1 MRPEHQRLEHP
12 GADDAIVAG
21 DPAQRLHVHAVGEER
36 LDRRHVDVLA
46 PASRAAVEAPVA
58 PLRMAVADAGHEE
71 VEDRFETGDD
81 RLAGRSVGRRPPV
94 ERDCEPGRVPR
105 ARPPGDLVVDARCL
119 LDRTRLDRAV
129 ADRSDDPTGMPAA
142 AVGVLVHVEPDAQVG
157 EVHRRPQPVE
167 AGAQRRG
174 RAGRPFADGPHAP
187 RSVAGAEHL
196 VAADRPHDAV
206 DLDPSLPRAPL
217 GHAGVVEHG
226 LRPEHEGEARLLRRC
241 GAHAEHEIGGD
252 TVLGCA
258 HGDPDHLERFD
269 DLYRDRADLVGVSP
283 LGRGQRGGE
292 HAHLTFG
299 RADPD
304 DAERRV
310 VDLAVRVQPHRHAEE
325 HRACGVVAVE
335 EVPVVVV
342 EVSRRGMG
350 DRLARLVDRVVVEGR
365 EHGVDRSGDGP
376 PCRSAHPGRRSPPAR
391 STELDGLSS
400 RRLEPMPRRQ
410 LSLAAYRRM
419 TGTALVMV
427 SAIIVTGAAVRLT
440 DSGLGCPDWPNC
452 ARGRLVQVTNAHQ
465 AVEQINRLFTGAMT
479 VALIVTVLGAFRLA
493 ERRQDLRRLSLALVV
508 GVVAQAVLGGV
519 VVLTHLHPLA
529 VQQHYNLSIVIVTAA
544 VVLHR
549 RAREASG
556 ERAATVPTA
565 IVRHTRVLV
574 AFTALA
580 LLAGTIVT
588 GAGPHSGHAPN
599 DPTKVRRFDIAITT
613 AARVHSS
620 VVWLAMLTALGLA
633 WRMRGQRWRPALD
646 DALSLFLLAGLTQG
660 AIGYTQYALGVPAG
674 LVEIHVLG
682 SVLVWI
688 AAVRLLL
695 ACRRPVDGAVSAV
708 ARTEPIGSVVAGS

>member
-1 MRPEHQRLEHP
+1 
-12 GADDAIVAG
+12 
-21 DPAQRLHVHAVGEER
+21 
-36 LDRRHVDVLA
+36 
-46 PASRAAVEAPVA
+46 
-58 PLRMAVADAGHEE
+58 
-71 VEDRFETGDD
+71 
-81 RLAGRSVGRRPPV
+81 
-94 ERDCEPGRVPR
+94 
-105 ARPPGDLVVDARCL
+105 
-119 LDRTRLDRAV
+119 
-129 ADRSDDPTGMPAA
+129 
-142 AVGVLVHVEPDAQVG
+142 
-157 EVHRRPQPVE
+157 
-167 AGAQRRG
+167 
-174 RAGRPFADGPHAP
+174 
-187 RSVAGAEHL
+187 
-196 VAADRPHDAV
+196 
-206 DLDPSLPRAPL
+206 
-217 GHAGVVEHG
+217 
-226 LRPEHEGEARLLRRC
+226 
-241 GAHAEHEIGGD
+241 
-252 TVLGCA
+252 
-258 HGDPDHLERFD
+258 
-269 DLYRDRADLVGVSP
+269 
-283 LGRGQRGGE
+283 
-292 HAHLTFG
+292 
-299 RADPD
+299 
-304 DAERRV
+304 
-310 VDLAVRVQPHRHAEE
+310 
-325 HRACGVVAVE
+325 
-335 EVPVVVV
+335 
-342 EVSRRGMG
+342 
-350 DRLARLVDRVVVEGR
+350 
-365 EHGVDRSGDGP
+365 
-376 PCRSAHPGRRSPPAR
+376 
-391 STELDGLSS
+391 
-400 RRLEPMPRRQ
+400 MPRRQ

-452 ARGRLVQVTNAHQ
+452 ARGRLVQVTNGHQ

-493 ERRQDLRRLSLALVV
+493 ERRQDLRRLSVALVV

-549 RAREASG
+549 RAGEASG